1 MRRSLGWFHMTN
13 VLLQIGNSYFRDRN
27 SQRIDHVQRHKEKV
41 IIYKPEEKAGTIPP
55 SQPLEGTNPANTLIL
70 DF

>member
-1 MRRSLGWFHMTN
+1 MVPYDQCPFTN
-13 VLLQIGNSYFRDRN
+13 RKFIFRDRN
-27 SQRIDHVQRHKEKV
+27 SQRIDHGQRHKEKV